1 MPPLLSE
8 SSTQALIAE
17 VEEFIRVVGRRPPRA
32 TELGKRA
39 YNLAR
44 QHAESPASRTMRS
57 ILAAA
62 RWAWSSTTARI
73 QQIQQDAADQNLPPS
88 HEPSSRKRF
97 KANQS
102 HQDRMSMVGSAMP
115 GMKRRE
121 AVLAQDRIPMAGS
134 AMPGRKLKRPAA
146 AASST
151 IATSASAAVSSAA
164 PSAAASASVVVSS
177 SAAPSAVASAS
188 MVVSSA
194 STTTTVAASSV
205 SLRGARGRPK
215 NLAAATDLSNLKWPD
230 REGAVQ
236 LVPQEVVDFLYT
248 ALHDFSSFMMDRSS
262 QWFVSWGTLLGAHRG
277 KGLIPYDVDV
287 DVALVV
293 ESEIEFTAVWFPKI
307 AAHFESM
314 GYRVHPVPS
323 GPAASVGGRPTLRG
337 CKLAPQRAR
346 CGHNELYRELLCRRR
361 EEANAAGERL
371 TRQAC
376 MKEVSHALSTASR
389 EDKSRW
395 ASKAIGCVVL
405 DIEVCTI
412 SEGKARVSG
421 VQFPVQ
427 AVSASSAV
435 QAGSL
440 QAVSASSAV
449 QAGSIQTSLLQFGP
463 LRVPAPTKVVDALSA
478 FFPKGYSK
486 RMYKSASGKLFPVPT
501 QVPKL
506 ALPSPGVLEI

>member
-8 SSTQALIAE
+8 GSLIAE

-32 TELGKRA
+32 TVLGRRA

-44 QHAESPASRTMRS
+44 KHAESPASRTMRS

-62 RWAWSSTTARI
+62 RLAWSSTTARI

-151 IATSASAAVSSAA
+151 IATSASAAV
-164 PSAAASASVVVSS
+164 S

-389 EDKSRW
+389 EDKNRW
-395 ASKAIGCVVL
+395 ASKAIGYVVL